1 MSADNGVYILE
12 SVAADGGSEFRVA
25 HAQAIENANY
35 IPPGFSPDRD
45 RQFWNL
51 EYTWAIWHRSPV
63 FQDKDTVMQRALE
76 MEDELDIC
84 EYGVCH
90 EYMPRP
96 FPTNDEAMKFA
107 KLAETATASWSRGS
121 LADAIMHC
129 NEYSQVHQARQ
140 GCAVARL
147 QRAAR
152 AALDLSDKYVSN
164 DKVIEATLA
173 ELREATEL
181 CEHWMEKSREP

>member
-1 MSADNGVYILE
+1 MSADNGIYILE
-12 SVAADGGSEFRVA
+12 SVAADGRSEFRVA

-35 IPPGFSPDRD
+35 IPPGFSPERD

-51 EYTWAIWHRSPV
+51 EYTWAIWHRSPI
-63 FQDKDTVMQRALE
+63 FHDKDTAFKKAYEIRNT
-76 MEDELDIC
+76 LDIC
-84 EYGVCH
+84 EYGVCL

-96 FPTNDEAMKFA
+96 FPTDDEAMEFA
-107 KLAETATASWSRGS
+107 KRAEATTASWLRGS

-129 NEYSQVHQARQ
+129 HEYSQVHQARQ

-152 AALDLSDKYVSN
+152 AALDLNNKDVSN
-164 DKVIEATLA
+164 AKVIEATLA